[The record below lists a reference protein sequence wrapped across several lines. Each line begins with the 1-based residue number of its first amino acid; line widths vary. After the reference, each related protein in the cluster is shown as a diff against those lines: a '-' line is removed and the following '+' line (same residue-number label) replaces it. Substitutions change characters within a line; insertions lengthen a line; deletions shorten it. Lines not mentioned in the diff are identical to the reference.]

1 MRFHV
6 RHDGNEL
13 TLPSFAD
20 LANLY
25 RVQFLTDDDLV
36 RRESSDRWI
45 RVGDLPELRALHL
58 YDNSG
63 ARRAFSVV
71 LWLLLGAF
79 AIAVTVQLFLSRSA
93 GR

>member
-6 RHDGNEL
+6 RHAEQEL

-20 LANLY
+20 LASLY
-25 RVQFLTDDDLV
+25 RVQFISDDDMV
-36 RRESSDRWI
+36 RREGSERWM

-58 YDNSG
+58 YDRSST
-63 ARRAFSVV
+63 RRAFNVV

-79 AIAVTVQLFLSRSA
+79 AVAVTVQLFLSRRA
-93 GR
+93 AP